1 MSMKVPE
8 IVRQTKEALQNG
20 YSVVIGLQTTG
31 EVSRWVVSFFS
42 FKKNSTFCIFFFFL
56 RSVQIEPTFRP
67 TFQPTC
73 WYDLLY
79 TWQRLG
85 QHFSQYLKINS
96 TGFVVV

>member
-42 FKKNSTFCIFFFFL
+42 FKKKLKYFLYFFL
-56 RSVQIEPTFRP
+56 F
-67 TFQPTC
+67 
-73 WYDLLY
+73 
-79 TWQRLG
+79 
-85 QHFSQYLKINS
+85 
-96 TGFVVV
+96 